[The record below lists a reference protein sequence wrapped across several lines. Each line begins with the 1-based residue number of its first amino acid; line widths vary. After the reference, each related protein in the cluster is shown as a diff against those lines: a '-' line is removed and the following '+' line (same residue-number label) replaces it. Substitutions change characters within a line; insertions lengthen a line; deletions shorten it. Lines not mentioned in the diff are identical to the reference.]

1 MTNALLPLT
10 QADLRRHRRLGAALR
25 ALGVLAVATALAT
38 LPAGCKKK
46 EDAVEAVKPAKP
58 PVIKRTA
65 RATDAPAAGLAE
77 GATPTRAGRAPMQ
90 PTLLQPAPVPSTAPE
105 AATPAEAAAPADPGT
120 AGAGQGAA
128 VAGAV
133 PTDPTLPSQGNPAAV
148 LGGAPLAPTQ
158 PDPAGREAQAA
169 PAGRAG
175 DRAAAQPAV
184 AEAETPPSAPA
195 PMPEAPAMERPG
207 AMDSQIGEP
216 PLDITGYLS
225 AVDVTRVLGD
235 KAKLRRGD
243 LPGALPSP
251 VYNATYFQPEKG
263 DHFGLA
269 VQVWRDSNLAESRT
283 RFNTMRNT
291 YSDVAPTNKVTDQGF
306 RAFFGGVVSLV
317 FADPRRPLVVAVN
330 CSTKVCT
337 ADQLIEIANR
347 VNERLR

>member
-25 ALGVLAVATALAT
+25 ALGTLAVAAALAT

-46 EDAVEAVKPAKP
+46 EDAVEAVKPTKP
-58 PVIKRTA
+58 PVMKRTA
-65 RATDAPAAGLAE
+65 RSTVETPTAGLAQE
-77 GATPTRAGRAPMQ
+77 ATPSRAGRAPM
-90 PTLLQPAPVPSTAPE
+90 QPAPVPSTAPE
-105 AATPAEAAAPADPGT
+105 AATPAEAAAAAEPAA
-120 AGAGQGAA
+120 AGAGPAA
-128 VAGAV
+128 PVAGAV
-133 PTDPTLPSQGNPAAV
+133 PTAPPLPTQPQPPV
-148 LGGAPLAPTQ
+148 LGGAPLAPSQ

-175 DRAAAQPAV
+175 ERAPAQPTI
-184 AEAETPPSAPA
+184 AEAETPPNAPE
-195 PMPEAPAMERPG
+195 PMPEAPAVERPG
-207 AMDSQIGEP
+207 AMDPQAGEP

-225 AVDVTRVLGD
+225 AVDVSRVLGD

-243 LPGALPSP
+243 LPGTLPSP

>member
-1 MTNALLPLT
+1 MTNALIPLT
-10 QADLRRHRRLGAALR
+10 QADHRRHRRLGPALR
-25 ALGVLAVATALAT
+25 ALGALAVAAALAT

-46 EDAVEAVKPAKP
+46 EDAVEAVKPSKP
-58 PVIKRTA
+58 PVVKRAA
-65 RATDAPAAGLAE
+65 RSAADSPTAGLAQE
-77 GATPTRAGRAPMQ
+77 ATPTRAGRAPM
-90 PTLLQPAPVPSTAPE
+90 QPAPVPSTAPE
-105 AATPAEAAAPADPGT
+105 AATPAGAAAPAGPAA
-120 AGAGQGAA
+120 AGAGQAA
-128 VAGAV
+128 PVAGAV
-133 PTDPTLPSQGNPAAV
+133 PTAPTVPTQPDPAA
-148 LGGAPLAPTQ
+148 APTQ

-169 PAGRAG
+169 PAERAG
-175 DRAAAQPAV
+175 DRAAAQAPV

-195 PMPEAPAMERPG
+195 PMPEAPVMERPG
-207 AMDSQIGEP
+207 AMDPQAGEP

-225 AVDVTRVLGD
+225 AVDVARVLGD

>member
-1 MTNALLPLT
+1 MTNAQLPLT
-10 QADLRRHRRLGAALR
+10 QADHRRHRRLGPALR
-25 ALGVLAVATALAT
+25 ALGALAVAAAMAT

-46 EDAVEAVKPAKP
+46 EDAVEAVKPSKP
-58 PVIKRTA
+58 PVVKRAA
-65 RATDAPAAGLAE
+65 RSTVETPTAGLAQE
-77 GATPTRAGRAPMQ
+77 ATPSRAGRAPM
-90 PTLLQPAPVPSTAPE
+90 QPAPVPSTAPE
-105 AATPAEAAAPADPGT
+105 AATPAEAAAAPGPAAP
-120 AGAGQGAA
+120 
-128 VAGAV
+128 VAEAV
-133 PTDPTLPSQGNPAAV
+133 PTDPTVPAQPNPAAV

-158 PDPAGREAQAA
+158 PEPAGREAQAA
-169 PAGRAG
+169 PLGRAG

-195 PMPEAPAMERPG
+195 PMPEAPVMERPG
-207 AMDSQIGEP
+207 AMDSQAGEP

-225 AVDVTRVLGD
+225 AVDVARVLGD

-243 LPGALPSP
+243 LPGSLPSP